1 MFLSCFGKKG
11 TKEAAIG
18 EALKAALP
26 RTQATLP
33 YVPLLART
41 WHLPSTLTIETC
53 LLRMVLLLAACETTA
68 ALRLVVEK
76 KDVIARNEVTW
87 QPSPQIE
94 KYLCFRNMFHSSEF
108 GWAGIGTFPP
118 FVYRRCAYLR

>member
-41 WHLPSTLTIETC
+41 WVTSEHLNDRKQF
-53 LLRMVLLLAACETTA
+53 LRMVSLLAACETTA

-87 QPSPQIE
+87 QSVPANRKI
-94 KYLCFRNMFHSSEF
+94 
-108 GWAGIGTFPP
+108 
-118 FVYRRCAYLR
+118 FVL